1 MTKLHEKTL
10 IDIEKIWWKKNIQ
23 DEVDSYDRCIKLVLE
38 TVKEWQIAKIKN
50 CDNILDE
57 KIETTPA
64 ETHLRYIIIC
74 GGIDKNGKVHRC
86 QSCQDRMKDY
96 EISDEMLC
104 EK

>member
-50 CDNILDE
+50 CPNLVV
-57 KIETTPA
+57 IENKKEMSYKGA
-64 ETHLRYIIIC
+64 KCSKLQ
-74 GGIDKNGKVHRC
+74 RC
-86 QSCQDRMKDY
+86 QSCKDRMKDHVIT
-96 EISDEMLC
+96 EEMLNG
-104 EK
+104 